1 MITNI
6 ADYNNN
12 RDWFFILAAALV
24 VEFVVILLTRY
35 AGRKPYFG
43 VTALN
48 QWYNKFGV
56 IAVGSDVFSAL
67 IGVMVARY
75 IYTLSGLQG
84 ALYFL
89 LILVAFQLVHDLFFY
104 EAVIK
109 QMRKGDNQMIDVFK
123 NYARENGAKILVSD
137 ALIVLATAAGGSLL
151 KALPD
156 HFTIATGFVTIYSLC
171 YILYTKG
178 Q

>member
-6 ADYNNN
+6 SDYNNN
-12 RDWFFILAAALV
+12 LDWFFILVSALV

-35 AGRKPYFG
+35 AGQKPYFN

-56 IAVGSDVFSAL
+56 LAIGSDVFSVL
-67 IGVMVARY
+67 IGIMGARY
-75 IYTLSGLQG
+75 IYTLAGLHG

-89 LILVAFQLVHDLFFY
+89 LVLVAFQLAHDVFFY

-109 QMRKGDNQMIDVFK
+109 PMRKGENQMIDVFK
-123 NYARENGAKILVSD
+123 NYAKENGEKILVAD
-137 ALIVLATAAGGSLL
+137 AMIVLATAAGGSLL
-151 KALPD
+151 KALPV
-156 HFTIATGFVTIYSLC
+156 HCTVATGFVSLYSLC
-171 YILYTKG
+171 YILYTRA

>member
-6 ADYNNN
+6 ADYKNN
-12 RDWFFILAAALV
+12 RDWFFIVVAAFV
-24 VEFVVILLTRY
+24 VDFVVIVMTRY
-35 AGRKPYFG
+35 AGQKPYFN

-56 IAVGSDVFSAL
+56 LAVGSDVLSAL
-67 IGVMVARY
+67 IGVMGARY
-75 IYTLSGLQG
+75 IYTLAGLNG
-84 ALYFL
+84 AHYFL
-89 LILVAFQLVHDLFFY
+89 LALVAFQLAHDVFFY

-109 QMRKGDNQMIDVFK
+109 PMRKGENQMIDVFK
-123 NYARENGAKILVSD
+123 NYAKENGAKILVAD

-151 KALPD
+151 KALPE
-156 HFTIATGFVTIYSLC
+156 HYTVATGLVTLYSLC
-171 YILYTKG
+171 YILYTRP